1 MHRPSRQ
8 LNIFSISALD
18 LFASA
23 MGAFVIITV
32 ILFPYYM
39 KNDEAIAK
47 ARVLSAQLEEAEKT
61 AARHD
66 AARKKAEAK
75 AEAFQ
80 PKDIEVVF
88 LCDTTASMGDHLA
101 GIKAN
106 LKDVVDILKLV
117 NKRTRVG
124 FIAYKDIVEQGQ
136 PDTYVTKT
144 FPIREMTDAS
154 FKQLSR
160 FVDSLSALSVAN
172 TDPPESLSIAL
183 KEAMQLSWGGGN
195 AKRIIVI
202 ITDAPAK
209 KPQEALRLAEAF
221 NQQSRSASSSK
232 VTTILA
238 RTDNMDQRSPAF
250 LQSLAKKGGGEYIED
265 TGRMLNSLIRAT
277 LSQ

>member
-1 MHRPSRQ
+1 MRRPSRQ

-61 AARHD
+61 AAKAD
-66 AARKKAEAK
+66 AL
-75 AEAFQ
+75 Q

-136 PDTYVTKT
+136 PGTYVTKT

-154 FKQLSR
+154 FQQLNR

-183 KEAMQLSWGGGN
+183 KEAMQLSWGGGK
-195 AKRIIVI
+195 AKRIIVV

-209 KPQEALRLAEAF
+209 KPQEALQLAEAF
-221 NQQSRSASSSK
+221 KQQPGPASSSK

-238 RTDNMDQRSPAF
+238 RTDSMDKRSPAF

-277 LSQ
+277 LSP